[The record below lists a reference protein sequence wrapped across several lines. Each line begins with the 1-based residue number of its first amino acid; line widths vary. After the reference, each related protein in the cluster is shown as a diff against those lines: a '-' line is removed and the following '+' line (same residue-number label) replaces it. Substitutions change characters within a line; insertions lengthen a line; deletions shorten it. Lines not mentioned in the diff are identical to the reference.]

1 MSNYTVIHIEKR
13 PVISATLEKHITR
26 ENVMYI
32 DGFRQVSVF
41 VPDNAQPE
49 RTCLNKEYMS
59 RKYVDENGR
68 SKTYTL
74 QQMINKRISECGI
87 KVRKG
92 QSRSLEI
99 IFGGS
104 PEALSSL
111 SPEQL
116 DQWAKDTIEWAKNEW
131 GAENVMY
138 AALHMDE
145 STPHLHLIVVPIVKG
160 VSRRSASKAAQDSR
174 KGIERKSYS
183 KDPQKLRL
191 SANDV
196 YTKSRLYGYHTSYAK
211 IVGKKYGLQRGIRA
225 EAGSVKK
232 HQSSIE
238 YNRALENETRL
249 KENIISNLNNAIT
262 ERENIIQE
270 LAVQESQTGAV
281 LSAKL
286 KELESGTGECAPP
299 KKGFLG
305 YKTEDVERYIAATQK
320 ALAIKEPAQLHAN
333 TKELMR
339 MIQELRNKQ
348 AEDKRCIN
356 QILSSPNALKRRLA
370 QLEKKEE
377 IQQMKRERDKGMKI

>member
-74 QQMINKRISECGI
+74 QQMINKRINECGI

-116 DQWAKDTIEWAKNEW
+116 DQWAKDTIEWAKDEW

-160 VSRRSASKAAQDSR
+160 VSRRSASKAAQDSK
-174 KGIERKSYS
+174 KGIKRKSYS

-238 YNRALENETRL
+238 YNRALENETRA
-249 KENIISNLNNAIT
+249 KERRIEGLDEAIA
-262 ERENIIQE
+262 ERENIIRELQKQE
-270 LAVQESQTGAV
+270 AQTGAV

-286 KELESGTGECAPP
+286 EELESGAGECTPP

-305 YKTEDVERYIAATQK
+305 YKTEDVEKYIAATQQ
-320 ALAIKEPAQLHAN
+320 ALAIKEPAMLHAN
-333 TKELMR
+333 TKHIMR
-339 MIQELRNKQ
+339 IIDDLRNQQ
-348 AEDKRCIN
+348 ARDKREIN
-356 QILSSPNALKRRLA
+356 KILTSPDILKRWQA
-370 QLEKKEE
+370 QLEKKEKLK
-377 IQQMKRERDKGMKI
+377 QMRQERDRGKKI

>member
-1 MSNYTVIHIEKR
+1 
-13 PVISATLEKHITR
+13 
-26 ENVMYI
+26 MYI

-49 RTCLNKEYMS
+49 RTILNKEYMS

-68 SKTYTL
+68 PKTYTL

-160 VSRRSASKAAQDSR
+160 VSRRSASKAAQDSK

-238 YNRALENETRL
+238 YNRALENETRA
-249 KENIISNLNNAIT
+249 KERRIEGLDEAIA
-262 ERENIIQE
+262 ERENIIRELQKQE
-270 LAVQESQTGAV
+270 TQTGAV

-286 KELESGTGECAPP
+286 EELESGAGECAPP

-305 YKTEDVERYIAATQK
+305 YKTEDVEKYIAATQQ
-320 ALAIKEPAQLHAN
+320 ALAIKEPAILHAN
-333 TKELMR
+333 TKQIMR
-339 MIQELRNKQ
+339 IIDDLRTQQ
-348 AEDKRCIN
+348 AKDKREIN
-356 QILSSPNALKRRLA
+356 KILSSPDLLKRWQA
-370 QLEKKEE
+370 KLEKKEKLK
-377 IQQMKRERDKGMKI
+377 QMKQERNHKKL

>member
-1 MSNYTVIHIEKR
+1 MYT
-13 PVISATLEKHITR
+13 
-26 ENVMYI
+26 
-32 DGFRQVSVF
+32 DGFRLVTVF

-145 STPHLHLIVVPIVKG
+145 STPHLHMIVVPIVKG
-160 VSRRSASKAAQDSR
+160 ISRRSASKAVQDR
-174 KGIERKSYS
+174 KKGIERKSYC
-183 KDPQKLRL
+183 KNPDKLRL

-211 IVGKKYGLQRGIRA
+211 VVGKKYGLQRGIKA
-225 EAGSVKK
+225 EPGSVKK

-249 KENIISNLNNAIT
+249 KENIITNLNDAIS
-262 ERENIIQE
+262 EREKIIQE
-270 LAVQESQTGAV
+270 LAVQESQTGAA

-286 KELESGTGECAPP
+286 KELESEAGECAPP

-320 ALAIKEPAQLHAN
+320 ALAIKGPAQLHAN

-348 AEDKRCIN
+348 AEDKRSIN

-377 IQQMKRERDKGMKI
+377 IQQMKRERDKGKKM